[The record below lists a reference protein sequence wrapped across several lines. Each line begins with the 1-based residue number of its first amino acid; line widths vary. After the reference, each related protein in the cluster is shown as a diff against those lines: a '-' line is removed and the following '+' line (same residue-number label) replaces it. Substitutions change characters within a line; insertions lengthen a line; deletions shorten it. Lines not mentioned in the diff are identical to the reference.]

1 MAYES
6 MFSEKQIEKLL
17 PSIIETLCPF
27 ELTQYGNKFQ
37 IYYKAEDSKNV
48 RVKGYSQ
55 LFPFGSVGAWLERGD
70 LINGE
75 PFNDWYNEHLGI
87 HAVYVEALL

>member
-6 MFSEKQIEKLL
+6 MFSASQIADLL
-17 PSIIETLCPF
+17 PSFIETLCPF

-48 RVKGYSQ
+48 RVKGYDV
-55 LFPFGSVGAWLERGD
+55 PFSFWSVGAWLERGD
-70 LINGE
+70 LIDGK
-75 PFNDWYNEHLGI
+75 PFNDWYDEHFGI
-87 HAVYVEALL
+87 HADDVEALL

>member
-1 MAYES
+1 MVYES

-27 ELTQYGNKFQ
+27 ELTQFGGRFQ
-37 IYYKAEDSKNV
+37 ISYHEEDGKNV
-48 RVKGYSQ
+48 RVQGYSQ
-55 LFPFGSVGAWLERGD
+55 LYPFRSVGVWFKRGD

-75 PFNDWYNEHLGI
+75 PFNDWYNTYFGI
-87 HAVYVEALL
+87 HADDVEALL

>member
-6 MFSEKQIEKLL
+6 MFSASQIAALL
-17 PSIIETLCPF
+17 PSVIETLCPF

-48 RVKGYSQ
+48 RVKGYDQ
-55 LFPFGSVGAWLERGD
+55 RFPFGSVGAWLERGD
-70 LINGE
+70 LIDGK
-75 PFNDWYNEHLGI
+75 PFNDWYNEHFGI
-87 HAVYVEALL
+87 HADDVEALL